1 MKRLVYSLILTL
13 FISVSFAQKP
23 SWVNYEARTMKY
35 PESGYLVGFSSEV
48 IVKKDI
54 PRDDILERLSGY
66 AKDKLVQSVLTE
78 IKSTT
83 TMNINTTNGFT
94 NEELKSAS
102 VASSDAQIAGLTV
115 ETYYENT
122 KRDDVAYAFAYA
134 EKKEVINHYE
144 NLIKTYLDRFNTD
157 FGIAQ
162 DAQKNRD
169 NQKALKILFGFQKDF
184 RDVEHAQTLLVTM
197 TGNYALPSVK
207 RNEINVFKQ
216 KVENKI
222 AEIRGIDQ
230 FTLEDAAYYIAFS
243 MATQMEDKSQS
254 ILVNNFTFEDTPMGS
269 KFSRRFKAS
278 IDQKL
283 SAEGFSVVQDI
294 STNPNALVLNGTYW
308 ENGDKLKIVTILRT
322 QLEGKNI
329 SSAECYLPK
338 RSIESLGIAYKPE
351 NYTQALVDQ
360 KIFAENEI
368 VGGNLNIELWTNKG
382 KDRLIYTEGEEL
394 RLFVRSNKEAYI
406 RIIYYLADGSKVL
419 LKDNFF
425 INRDMV
431 NKTVTI
437 PDYFECAEPFGVETM
452 QLNAQVD
459 PFEPL
464 NTYEEYGYEFITEST
479 QSIQVKS
486 RGFKKVKSTKVED
499 IKAERRLVFTT
510 MPR

>member
-1 MKRLVYSLILTL
+1 MKRLLLSLGLTL
-13 FISVSFAQKP
+13 LVLVSYAQKP
-23 SWVNYEARTMKY
+23 SWVNYETRTLKY
-35 PESGYLVGFSSEV
+35 PESKYLVGYSSEI

-54 PRDDILERLSGY
+54 PREDILERLSGY
-66 AKDKLVQSVLTE
+66 ARDKLVQSVLTE

-102 VASSDAQIAGLTV
+102 VASSDAQIAGLKV

-122 KRDDVAYAFAYA
+122 KKDDIAYAFAYA
-134 EKKEVINHYE
+134 EKAEVIKHYE

-157 FGIAQ
+157 FGIAES
-162 DAQKNRD
+162 AQRNKD
-169 NQKALKILFGFQKDF
+169 NQKALKILFGFQRDF
-184 RDVEHAQTLLVTM
+184 RDIEHAQTLLVTM
-197 TGNYALPSVK
+197 TGNYNLPSVK
-207 RNEINVFKQ
+207 RSEINSFKQ

-230 FTLEDAAYYIAFS
+230 FTLEDAAYYVAFA
-243 MATQMEDKSQS
+243 MGTQMDDKSQS
-254 ILVNNFTFEDTPMGS
+254 IVVNNFTFEDTPMGS
-269 KFSRRFKAS
+269 KFSRRFKAA

-283 SAEGFSVVQDI
+283 AGEGFSVVQDI
-294 STNPNALVLNGTYW
+294 TTNPNALVLNGTYW

-322 QLEGKNI
+322 QADGKTI

-360 KIFAENEI
+360 KIFAENEV
-368 VGGNLNIELWTNKG
+368 VGGNLNVEIWTNKG
-382 KDRLIYTEGEEL
+382 KERLIYVEGEIL
-394 RLFVRSNKEAYI
+394 KIFVRANKECYV
-406 RIIYYLADGSKVL
+406 RIVYYFADGSKYLMV
-419 LKDNFF
+419 DNYY
-425 INRDMV
+425 IHRDLV
-431 NKTVTI
+431 NKTYEL
-437 PDYFECAEPFGVETM
+437 PFSFECAGPFGVETM

-459 PFEPL
+459 AFEPL
-464 NTYEEYGYEFITEST
+464 NTDADDFIVEST

-499 IKAERRLVFTT
+499 IKAERRLVITT
-510 MPR
+510 MAN